1 MKKMKPHTIK
11 KKKKAADSPFTK
23 LTMAT
28 NNARRQLNK
37 IPDGFGQGHKLPIR
51 ESKSVPTTPQSRRRS
66 NKTKFKTKECKTQTK
81 TSIRKARKWSIT
93 ANELQTATTKIEVL
107 MNNQKK
113 YLTKLRDHS
122 PPTVKTTKSRSTDD
136 SRIDGS
142 NSILSN
148 LDDFQPPNRTQS
160 CPPPLTK
167 PQKLQKLKKLQKKL
181 QKLPTRTEP
190 SRATLS
196 DILPTDSFLIDHN
209 HLFNIKRT
217 TNNTILIETNLS
229 LHPLSH
235 YPDPMLSTSSK
246 HSPRISMHT
255 LPTLPAVPGRT
266 RLNSRSCPDLKDL
279 IKQEPGKSIK

>member
-1 MKKMKPHTIK
+1 
-11 KKKKAADSPFTK
+11 
-23 LTMAT
+23 MAT

-37 IPDGFGQGHKLPIR
+37 IPDGFGHGQQLPRRSTTIR

-66 NKTKFKTKECKTQTK
+66 NKTKFKTTECKTQTK

-113 YLTKLRDHS
+113 YLAKLRDHS
-122 PPTVKTTKSRSTDD
+122 PPTVKTTKSRSADD
-136 SRIDGS
+136 SRTDGS

-181 QKLPTRTEP
+181 QK
-190 SRATLS
+190 RATLS
-196 DILPTDSFLIDHN
+196 DILPTDSFLLDHN

-235 YPDPMLSTSSK
+235 YPDPMLSTSNK
-246 HSPRISMHT
+246 HSPRISMHQ

-266 RLNSRSCPDLKDL
+266 RQNSRSCPDLEKLMQKDL
-279 IKQEPGKSIK
+279 IYQEPSKSIKQHRSNVVVTIVRIFSLKP